1 MRHRKNWCVLFKVT
15 TISKKSRN
23 RIQVAQLL
31 FCVQCTKP
39 TSPCA
44 IHFSSDRNIN
54 SRGWSAQQR
63 SPQLDFPMQLPLGT
77 SDSALCTADSS
88 RICGFPHNRMSQYY
102 NAAFLQQKKSW
113 KDILATCLKFPR
125 SANTIIQLHCP
136 CYCKTTINSQCS
148 STPKIQN

>member
-1 MRHRKNWCVLFKVT
+1 MRHRKNSCVLFKVT

-44 IHFSSDRNIN
+44 IHFSSDRNIK

-63 SPQLDFPMQLPLGT
+63 SPQLDFPIQLPLGT

-102 NAAFLQQKKSW
+102 NAAFLQQKKVLEGQHFGHLPE
-113 KDILATCLKFPR
+113 I
-125 SANTIIQLHCP
+125 
-136 CYCKTTINSQCS
+136 
-148 STPKIQN
+148 PKKCQHNNPVTLSMLL